1 MRASEIDLEEAER
14 LALSALGWTLSDDS
28 RAQRLLALTG
38 LTPEELRARLGE
50 RNLQAEFLR
59 FLEGHEPDLV
69 ACAAALAVTP
79 ERLVAARQRLER

>member
-1 MRASEIDLEEAER
+1 MDIDQEEAER

-38 LTPEELRARLGE
+38 LTADELRSRL
-50 RNLQAEFLR
+50 RDRALQAELLR

-69 ACAAALAVTP
+69 ACAEALGIPP
-79 ERLVAARQRLER
+79 ERLVGARRKLEQ